1 MKIPFNIPY
10 VVGTEAEGIS
20 EVIASRRFCGAGPVG
35 TRCEEQLEAM
45 LPNSRVLL
53 TTSCTDALEM
63 CAALLDI
70 KAGDEII
77 APSFTFVS
85 SVNPFVSRGARIRF
99 VDVMHPSMNVSAETI
114 EAAITPATK
123 AVVVV
128 HYGGGSADVRSIRAV
143 CDRHGVVLIEDAAQS
158 IGASYDGQAL
168 GTFGQLGC
176 VSFHET
182 KNIHCGEGGALVI
195 NDQSY
200 FARAEIIREKG
211 TNRSK
216 FFRGQVD
223 KYSWVDIGSSHIP
236 SELNSA
242 FLSHQLLHVA
252 AITERRLAIWNRYRA
267 KSEQH
272 GLDYVRF
279 PAGVVHNGHLFG
291 VFAPDLAAR
300 TRCIAGLKELGIQT
314 VFHYVPL
321 HNSEMGLESGVFHG
335 AETNTVEYSDRLI
348 RLPLY
353 PDLDDRTADDI
364 VDALA
369 AILKGAAAHPAR

>member
-1 MKIPFNIPY
+1 MKIPFNVPY
-10 VVGTEAEGIS
+10 VVGTEAKSIADA
-20 EVIASRRFCGAGPVG
+20 IASRRLCGGGPIG
-35 TRCEEQLEAM
+35 GHCEELLEAM

-63 CAALLDI
+63 CAALLEI
-70 KAGDEII
+70 KEGDEII

-85 SVNPFVSRGARIRF
+85 SVNPFVIRGGRIRF
-99 VDVMHPSMNVSAETI
+99 VDVTYPSLNVSAETI

-123 AVVVV
+123 AVIVV
-128 HYGGGSADVRSIRAV
+128 HYGGGCADVRAIRAV
-143 CDRHGVVLIEDAAQS
+143 CDRHDIVLIEDAAQS
-158 IGASYDGQAL
+158 IMATYDGQPL
-168 GTFGQLGC
+168 GTFGQLAC
-176 VSFHET
+176 LSFHET
-182 KNIHCGEGGALVI
+182 KNVHCGEGGALII
-195 NDQSY
+195 NDHAY

-223 KYSWVDIGSSHIP
+223 KYSWVDIGSSHVI

-242 FLSHQLLHVA
+242 FLKQQLLHVS
-252 AITERRLAIWNRYRA
+252 AITARRLEIWNRYRA
-267 KSEQH
+267 KCDAH

-279 PAGVVHNGHLFG
+279 PAGVGHNGHVFG
-291 VFAPDLAAR
+291 VFAPDLATR
-300 TRCIAGLKELGIQT
+300 SRCIAGLKELGIQT

-321 HNSEMGLESGVFHG
+321 HNSEMGRKAGVFHG
-335 AETNTVEYSDRLI
+335 TDTNTIDYSDRLI

-353 PDLDDRTADDI
+353 PDLDDAAVDSI

-369 AILKGAAAHPAR
+369 ALLNSVADYQQR